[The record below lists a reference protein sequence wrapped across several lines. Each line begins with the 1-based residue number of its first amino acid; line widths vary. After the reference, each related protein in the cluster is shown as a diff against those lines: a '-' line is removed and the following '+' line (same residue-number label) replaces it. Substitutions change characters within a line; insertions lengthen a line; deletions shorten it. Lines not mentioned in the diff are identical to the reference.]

1 MTMCPSYEQALCA
14 SQGKQNRRLLAC
26 VQIVQRM
33 GSCNMKVAAYAAPVH
48 WNNKNWAAF
57 AKAKLVLGAPR
68 TGTPLMQHTILQAAN
83 LISPGCEQ
91 ISQCIINQR
100 HEIAAAP
107 QVHQVINCRL
117 ETQRL
122 LPSGLNSCPFFL
134 SLYFIRSDD
143 VGLQAPIQFYH
154 GGKRPAAVHFKE
166 ELARRK
172 WWQRRKRWMKWRRRA
187 GRRWQ
192 CCGAR
197 SWGQGKAYRG
207 WEWK

>member
-1 MTMCPSYEQALCA
+1 
-14 SQGKQNRRLLAC
+14 
-26 VQIVQRM
+26 
-33 GSCNMKVAAYAAPVH
+33 MKVAAYAAPVH

-172 WWQRRKRWMKWRRRA
+172 WWQRRKRWMNGGGGLGGGGSAVVLGVGGRGRLIGGGSGNRGGGLEGNRSA
-187 GRRWQ
+187 GVLGGG
-192 CCGAR
+192 GA
-197 SWGQGKAYRG
+197 GLGEGGKGKGGLRG
-207 WEWK
+207 GD